1 MKFSLD
7 GLLLLDAIA
16 RRGSF
21 AAAAAELHRVPS
33 AVTYQVHKLEEDLGV
48 AVFDRRGHR
57 AALTPAG
64 RELLDSGRLLLR
76 SAGELEHRV
85 RRVAT
90 GWEAELAIAVDAIV
104 PFERL
109 WPLVGAFYLHCR
121 ESAAAHTRLRFTR
134 EVLGGAWDALADR
147 RADFVVGAS
156 GEPPAGGGYRSR
168 PLAEVSTVF
177 AVAPSHPLAAAA
189 EPVPEAIIA
198 GHRAIVAGD
207 TSRAL
212 PPRTLGLLEGQDTL
226 TVPDLAAKLAAQ
238 VAGLGCG
245 FLPLFVAMPD
255 LAAGR
260 LVAKVVEVPRG
271 AMRMAAAWREARPG
285 KALAWW
291 IEAVTCAD
299 WAFAAPSP
307 RSDASDGRR
316 AAGAAPGTRQQP
328 APRPGP
334 AAATNRRAK
343 SPRGAAR

>member
-1 MKFSLD
+1 MKLSLD
-7 GLLLLDAIA
+7 GLVLLDAIA

-33 AVTYQVHKLEEDLGV
+33 AVTYQVQKLEEDLGV

-57 AALTPAG
+57 ATLTPAG

-104 PFERL
+104 PFDRL

-156 GEPPAGGGYRSR
+156 GDPPAGGGYRSR

-198 GHRAIVAGD
+198 GHRAVVAGD

-226 TVPDLAAKLAAQ
+226 TVPDLASKLAAQ

-260 LVAKVVEVPRG
+260 LVAKVVEVPR
-271 AMRMAAAWREARPG
+271 APMRMAAAWREPRPG

-291 IEAVTCAD
+291 IDAIPRAD

-307 RSDASDGRR
+307 RSDAADGSR
-316 AAGAAPGTRQQP
+316 AAGAAAATRQQP
-328 APRPGP
+328 APRPEP
-334 AAATNRRAK
+334 AAATKRRGK